1 MKPSTILFLV
11 FLFSASW
18 HPPQSTRPMP
28 PGLHEAQKAETQ
40 AQKNEVPPVEQRTT
54 PDPAKLKRDADELA
68 SLAESIPSEVDQT
81 SKGVLPQDLN
91 GKLKRIE
98 KLAKKLRSQL
108 TP

>member
-1 MKPSTILFLV
+1 MKPSTILLLV
-11 FLFSASW
+11 LLFSGSW
-18 HPPQSTRPMP
+18 RSPQSTRPMP

-40 AQKNEVPPVEQRTT
+40 AQKNEVPPIEQRST
-54 PDPAKLKRDADELA
+54 PDPANLKRDADELA